1 MISKVLPSP
10 VQQPIVLYFVVLTDQ
25 KLVESTGTE
34 DNENDYNNF
43 ILFLAKH
50 TLRSIFSDLIVL
62 CFPVFTDH
70 KLVNFSGTEGRKR
83 VSK

>member
-50 TLRSIFSDLIVL
+50 TLRSIFSDLIV
-62 CFPVFTDH
+62 CVFLSSQIISWLTFQVL
-70 KLVNFSGTEGRKR
+70 KAERE
-83 VSK
+83 